1 MKKRLGKNIHSVKFL
16 FFSSSFSSYH
26 PGGKWLVRHGI
37 ESIFRCPPTSSDDLC
52 LPFCLILVQ
61 HGSNCGGDI
70 LDGGADMGVNV
81 PAEHV
86 IDDGERGALDDNV
99 PHAAHK
105 VGVGV
110 QPQAAGPR
118 MTAQE

>member
-1 MKKRLGKNIHSVKFL
+1 
-16 FFSSSFSSYH
+16 
-26 PGGKWLVRHGI
+26 
-37 ESIFRCPPTSSDDLC
+37 
-52 LPFCLILVQ
+52 
-61 HGSNCGGDI
+61 
-70 LDGGADMGVNV
+70 MGVNV